1 MIAHISGT
9 IIGRNDKSLV
19 IQTAGI
25 GYRVLVTAETLLKHL
40 QSSEIALWT
49 SHIVRED
56 SEELFGFETLDDQE
70 LFELLLSVSGIG
82 PRSALG
88 IMNVATL
95 GTIARAVAH
104 NDISY
109 LTKISG
115 IGKKT
120 AEKIVLE
127 LRDKLPE
134 IAHESF
140 DDSSRDVID
149 ALIALGYS
157 ESQSREVVRGLDS
170 EMDTQTKIKESLKK
184 IR

>member
-1 MIAHISGT
+1 MIAHITGT
-9 IIGRNDKSLV
+9 IIGRNDKSLI

-25 GYRVLVTAETLLKHL
+25 GYRVLVTAETILKHL
-40 QSSEIALWT
+40 QSGEISLWT

-56 SEELFGFETLDDQE
+56 SEELFGFETESDQE

-88 IMNVATL
+88 VMNVATR

-104 NDISY
+104 NDVSY

-120 AEKIVLE
+120 AEKIILE
-127 LRDKLPE
+127 LRDKLSDLE
-134 IAHESF
+134 T
-140 DDSSRDVID
+140 DVTNDSSHDVID
-149 ALIALGYS
+149 ALIALGYL
-157 ESQSREVVRGLDS
+157 ESQSREVVRGIDASL
-170 EMDTQTKIKESLKK
+170 DTQTKIREALKK
-184 IR
+184 I